1 MLLHLLNRSP
11 RSLSVYRE
19 LGEAFG
25 ADDHL
30 LLIEDACYAALPSAS
45 AALEPF
51 EGRVSVLAEDLASRG
66 LAERVSP
73 AIAVV
78 DMNGFLS
85 LTESHQRCVSW
96 F

>member
-11 RSLSVYRE
+11 QSPSVYRD

-25 ADDHL
+25 AGDHL
-30 LLIEDACYAALPSAS
+30 LLIEDACYAALPPSSAV
-45 AALEPF
+45 LEPF
-51 EGRVSVLAEDLASRG
+51 AGRVSVLREDLISRG

-73 AIAVV
+73 DIAVV
-78 DMNGFLS
+78 DMNGFLA
-85 LTESHQRCVSW
+85 LTETHERCVSW